1 MDQQSGLR
9 VEAAAKRSMRRLA
22 IIVAAV
28 VLLTAATIWG
38 THYWLVG
45 RFFVSTDDAYLQAD
59 SALIAP
65 KVSGY
70 VSGVFVENNQ
80 PVHQGQL
87 LFTID
92 DRDYK
97 VALAGAKADM
107 AAAQAAIIS
116 DIAQIGLQKTRIA
129 EAAAQ
134 LEADRARL
142 AFATT
147 NQRRYAAL
155 VRTGASTRQN
165 ADQADT
171 GLATAKA
178 TVDADSASLAG
189 AQRQVDVLRA
199 ELAQARASLAQ
210 ATASARQATINLGHT
225 QVVAPFEGVVGNK
238 TVALGDY
245 LQIGTPVMAVVPLN
259 AVYITANYKETQ
271 VEGIE
276 PGQPVSVSVDGFP
289 DLKVTGTVE
298 SIAPSSGQEFALL
311 PPDNATGNFIK
322 IVQRVPVKI
331 VLNLNRDN
339 LGKLRPGMSVE
350 PDIDTRPRRRH
361 AAP

>member
-1 MDQQSGLR
+1 MDQQSAR
-9 VEAAAKRSMRRLA
+9 RAEAAAKYSTRRLA
-22 IIVAAV
+22 IILAAV
-28 VLLTAATIWG
+28 VVLIGLVALG

-45 RFFVSTDDAYLQAD
+45 RFFVSTDDAYLAAD
-59 SALIAP
+59 SAIIAP
-65 KVSGY
+65 KVGGY
-70 VSGVFVENNQ
+70 VSGVFVKNNQ
-80 PVHQGQL
+80 PVRQGQL

-107 AAAQAAIIS
+107 AAAQAAITS
-116 DIAQIGLQKTRIA
+116 DIAQINLQKTRID

-134 LEADRARL
+134 LEADKARL
-142 AFATT
+142 VFATN

-155 VRTGASTRQN
+155 VNNGASTKQN
-165 ADQADT
+165 AEQADT
-171 GLATAKA
+171 ELATASA
-178 TVDADSASLAG
+178 TVAADSASLAG

-199 ELAQARASLAQ
+199 ALAQAKASLAQ
-210 ATASARQATINLGHT
+210 ATASARQAAINLGHT
-225 QVVAPFEGVVGNK
+225 RVVAPFDGVVGNK
-238 TVALGDY
+238 TVALGDF

-259 AVYITANYKETQ
+259 AVYVTANYKETQ
-271 VEGIE
+271 IQGIE
-276 PGQPVSVSVDGFP
+276 PGQPVTISVDSFP

-331 VLNLNRDN
+331 VLNLNQDN